1 MDMKLGPV
9 TKLNKENTAMSK
21 KIDDDI
27 MSASCN
33 VIVIFS
39 IYVKFGV
46 MQRPDFRC
54 TVLKTYLFTNINL
67 LSYKN

>member
-9 TKLNKENTAMSK
+9 TKLNKENTA
-21 KIDDDI
+21 IDDDI
-27 MSASCN
+27 MSANCN

-54 TVLKTYLFTNINL
+54 AVLKTYLFININL